1 MNKYFIFGLILSN
14 MIFSCLSKTFNSKM
28 NKIVFNNEV
37 IEKNKEKTFYNETK
51 ANFELNEDNE
61 NNTG

>member
-51 ANFELNEDNE
+51 ANF
-61 NNTG
+61 